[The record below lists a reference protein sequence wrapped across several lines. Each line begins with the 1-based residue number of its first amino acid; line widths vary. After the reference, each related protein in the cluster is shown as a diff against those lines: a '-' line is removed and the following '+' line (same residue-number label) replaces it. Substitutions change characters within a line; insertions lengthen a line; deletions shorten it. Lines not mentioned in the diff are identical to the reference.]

1 MSCADDE
8 LSHDANNSSICSLIS
23 RSHDSVSSA
32 ESIISGLESLSLD
45 SLSLSSLNL
54 DHDDSVSLSDGSI
67 SVCSLRWDD
76 DSSDDSSTPA
86 SPHKTSQHNSS
97 KGTSCG
103 FQDIEDLQFL
113 QGVTSQY
120 RNDRWDHQRMDWLA
134 HVRQL
139 QHEGTFE
146 NE

>member
-54 DHDDSVSLSDGSI
+54 DDDNMSLSDGSI
-67 SVCSLRWDD
+67 SMCRLRWDD

-97 KGTSCG
+97 KGTSCS

-113 QGVTSQY
+113 QTHLG
-120 RNDRWDHQRMDWLA
+120 
-134 HVRQL
+134 
-139 QHEGTFE
+139 
-146 NE
+146 